1 MAELE
6 LSEYVKFLKVDEVLP
21 AFSNVV
27 EFVEIKNL
35 PSYSLPVEMRIG
47 VLDGKFFVFNETV
60 SLTKQNIL
68 THAQVS
74 FSMFI
79 VRFLGSML
87 SSTFAEKFGKVLW
100 YRFISNLNPDSK
112 IRRLSIALRNNR
124 DIKV

>member
-6 LSEYVKFLKVDEVLP
+6 LSEHVEFLKVGEVLP

-35 PSYSLPVEMRIG
+35 PSYALPTEMRIG

-60 SLTKQNIL
+60 SITKQNIL

-87 SSTFAEKFGKVLW
+87 SSTFAEKFGKALW

-112 IRRLSIALRNNR
+112 IRRLFIALRNNR
-124 DIKV
+124 DSKV

>member
-6 LSEYVKFLKVDEVLP
+6 LSEHVEFLRVGGVLP
-21 AFSNVV
+21 VFSNVV

-35 PSYSLPVEMRIG
+35 PSDSLPMEMRIG

-60 SLTKQNIL
+60 SVTKQNIL

-74 FSMFI
+74 FSTFI

-87 SSTFAEKFGKVLW
+87 SSTFAEKFGKALW

-112 IRRLSIALRNNR
+112 IRRLFIALRNNR
-124 DIKV
+124 DSKV

>member
-6 LSEYVKFLKVDEVLP
+6 LSEHVEFLKVGEVLP

-87 SSTFAEKFGKVLW
+87 SSTFAEKFGKVVW

-124 DIKV
+124 DVKV

>member
-1 MAELE
+1 VAELE
-6 LSEYVKFLKVDEVLP
+6 LSEHVEFLKVGEVLP

-87 SSTFAEKFGKVLW
+87 SSTFAEKFGKVVW

-124 DIKV
+124 DVKV